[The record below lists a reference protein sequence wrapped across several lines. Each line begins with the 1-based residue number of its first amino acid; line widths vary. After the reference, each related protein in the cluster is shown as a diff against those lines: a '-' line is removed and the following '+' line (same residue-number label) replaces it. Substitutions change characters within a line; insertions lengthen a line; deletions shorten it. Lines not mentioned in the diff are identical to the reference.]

1 MHVAKQKYFN
11 IILNLRNYIITIFY
25 LYNVTRVFF
34 IINVYFFIL
43 ILKNRLCIFSI
54 MLDFIRSKQDPDRS
68 LMLMRGSTTLAL

>member
-11 IILNLRNYIITIFY
+11 IILNLRNYIITIFF

-54 MLDFIRSKQDPDRS
+54 MLDFSKQDPDRS
-68 LMLMRGSTTLAL
+68 LKLMRGSTTLAL

>member
-1 MHVAKQKYFN
+1 MHVAKQKYFH

-34 IINVYFFIL
+34 IINVYFFML
-43 ILKNRLCIFSI
+43 IFSI

>member
-54 MLDFIRSKQDPDRS
+54 MLDFSKQDPDRS
-68 LMLMRGSTTLAL
+68 LKLMRGSTTLAL

>member
-1 MHVAKQKYFN
+1 MHVAKQKYFH

-34 IINVYFFIL
+34 IINVYFFML

-54 MLDFIRSKQDPDRS
+54 MLDFIRSNQDPDRS

>member
-54 MLDFIRSKQDPDRS
+54 MLDFSKQDPDRS
-68 LMLMRGSTTLAL
+68 LKLMRGSTTLAS

>member
-34 IINVYFFIL
+34 IINVYFFML

>member
-11 IILNLRNYIITIFY
+11 TILNLRNYIITIFY

-54 MLDFIRSKQDPDRS
+54 MLDFSKQDPDRS
-68 LMLMRGSTTLAL
+68 LKLMRGSTTLAL

>member
-1 MHVAKQKYFN
+1 MHVAKQKYFH

-34 IINVYFFIL
+34 IINVYFFML

-54 MLDFIRSKQDPDRS
+54 MLDFSKQDPDRS
-68 LMLMRGSTTLAL
+68 LKLMRGSTTLAL